1 MTLKKAFVC
10 LQILVSLTLL
20 KETKADFSLRDELK
34 SRFPN
39 LKEIGPRL
47 HNLTATLKMNMSL
60 MQALNKIKNKEEFR
74 KLFGLLSVRSGLTPA
89 LYASSKGPEII
100 DASNA
105 GCLPVK
111 TPVDITVNDNDPSA
125 LYYPSCVMLEKC
137 GGCCYGS
144 LLSCQPESTETV
156 NFKIAK
162 VRSRTRDN
170 KLPEET
176 VSEELVV
183 SEEKHLSC
191 SCKCNV
197 KAKDCNS
204 EIQKYNENECSC
216 ECIDTQ
222 EEAECLTKEKTHVWD
237 SATCSCRCKDVLEC
251 SSGFQFDHA
260 DCKCF
265 NSVLRSDLRILD
277 FNEINGTRKMTS
289 ETMVLLILFIFQWN
303 IKLYKFRRI

>member
-1 MTLKKAFVC
+1 KGSIEFEIIHIVISLVLGMTLKKAFVC

-34 SRFPN
+34 SLFPN

-47 HNLTATLKMNMSL
+47 HNLTTTLKMNMSL
-60 MQALNKIKNKEEFR
+60 MQALNKVKNKEEFR

-89 LYASSKGPEII
+89 LYASSKGSEII
-100 DASNA
+100 DATNA

-111 TPVDITVNDNDPSA
+111 TPVDITVNDDDPSA
-125 LYYPSCVMLEKC
+125 LYYP
-137 GGCCYGS
+137 
-144 LLSCQPESTETV
+144 
-156 NFKIAK
+156 
-162 VRSRTRDN
+162 TRDN
-170 KLPEET
+170 KLPDET

-183 SEEKHLSC
+183 SEEKHLEC

-197 KAKDCNS
+197 KAKDCNT

-222 EEAECLTKEKTHVWD
+222 AEAECLTKEKTHFWD
-237 SATCSCRCKDVLEC
+237 SAKCSCRCKDVLEC

-277 FNEINGTRKMTS
+277 FNEING
-289 ETMVLLILFIFQWN
+289 VNYNL
-303 IKLYKFRRI
+303 